1 MKKIVFITWDG
12 PQTSYMEGLFMPIL
26 SEVQK
31 NADYSFHVIQF
42 TWGDK
47 KRIALTQEKAKQLNI
62 TYTARPIYRKPIAFL
77 GSIISAYLG
86 IFFLKKYI
94 VENKIDAI
102 MPRSIMPAFM
112 ANRLHNCKVPIIFD
126 ADGLPLQERVDFSGL
141 LTSSKQYQLLKK
153 EEDTVLQN
161 ATLVITRSEKA
172 IDIHLNTIKTNSRD
186 KFSVVFNGRD
196 SEFFKPNENISNQTR
211 SELNIANNTKVFV
224 YCGSLGN
231 QYGWDDMLV
240 VFLDYLKIN
249 TNATFLILTGNP
261 DYALQRIPA
270 DKQNKFIVKS
280 VAFNEV
286 PKYLSMANVAF
297 AIREPK
303 PSMQGVAPIKL
314 GEYLLMGIP
323 TIASIGI
330 GDTEQIVKNAPYCFL
345 YDNLAPNRH
354 TEAVNFIQN
363 LNAIDSGKIR
373 SFGIAYFSIEK
384 SAESYLQTFQKLK

>member
-31 NADYSFHVIQF
+31 KADYSFHVIQF
-42 TWGDK
+42 TWSNK

-94 VENKIDAI
+94 VENKIDVI

-112 ANRLHNCKVPIIFD
+112 ANRLLNNKVPIIFD

-141 LTSSKQYQLLKK
+141 LASSKQYQLLKK
-153 EEDTVLQN
+153 EEDTILQN
-161 ATLVITRSEKA
+161 ANLVITRSEKA
-172 IDIHLNTIKTNSRD
+172 IDIHLNTIKSNSRD

-196 SEFFKPNENISNQTR
+196 SEFFKPNKDISNQTR

-249 TNATFLILTGNP
+249 THATFLILTGNP
-261 DYALQRIPA
+261 DYALQRIPS
-270 DKQNKFIVKS
+270 DRQGKFIVKS

-286 PKYLSMANVAF
+286 PKYLSIANVAF

-303 PSMQGVAPIKL
+303 LSMQGVAPIKL

-323 TIASIGI
+323 TIASVGI

-345 YDNLAPNRH
+345 YDNFAPNRN

-363 LNAIDSGKIR
+363 LNVIDSEKIR
-373 SFGIAYFSIEK
+373 SFGIAHFSIEK
-384 SAESYLQTFQKLK
+384 SAESYLQTFQKLE

>member
-31 NADYSFHVIQF
+31 KADYSFHVIQF

-86 IFFLKKYI
+86 ILFLKKYI
-94 VENKIDAI
+94 VENKIDVI

-112 ANRLHNCKVPIIFD
+112 ANRLRNCKATLIFD

-141 LTSSKQYQLLKK
+141 LPSSKQYQFLKK
-153 EEDTVLQN
+153 EEDKILEE
-161 ATLVITRSEKA
+161 AALVITRSEKA
-172 IDIHLNTIKTNSRD
+172 IDIHLNTIKSNSRD

-196 SEFFKPNENISNQTR
+196 IEFFKPNNTIGNQTR
-211 SELNIANNTKVFV
+211 TELNIAESTKIFV
-224 YCGSLGN
+224 YCGSLGH
-231 QYGWDDMLV
+231 QYGWEDMLKI
-240 VFLDYLKIN
+240 FLEYLKIN
-249 TNATFLILTGNP
+249 DDVKFLILTGNP
-261 DYALQRIPA
+261 DYASQRIPA

-303 PSMQGVAPIKL
+303 LSMQAVAPIKL

-323 TIASIGI
+323 TIASVGI
-330 GDTEQIVKNAPYCFL
+330 GDTEQIVKNVPYCFL
-345 YDNLAPNRH
+345 YDNLAPNRNIQ
-354 TEAVNFIQN
+354 AVNFIQN
-363 LNAIDSGKIR
+363 LNAIDSEKIR
-373 SFGIAYFSIEK
+373 SFGITYFSIEK